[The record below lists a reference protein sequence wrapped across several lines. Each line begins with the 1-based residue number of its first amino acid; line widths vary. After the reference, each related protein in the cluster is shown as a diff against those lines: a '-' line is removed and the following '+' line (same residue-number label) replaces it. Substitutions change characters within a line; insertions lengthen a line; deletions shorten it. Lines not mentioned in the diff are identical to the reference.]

1 MVKSELDNSIVY
13 EETKIIDPE
22 DKGHNSSIYS
32 IDIKEEEIEVAV
44 GKEKYTYME
53 KNIVNF
59 PLYIIINNSIKERI
73 GIFELD
79 SNSMINAIDGDGDV
93 DLNEGNMLFFF
104 FFFKDYLKILNK
116 EKIEIVD
123 LSMDVEVKEKE
134 EEEEEEEEDEEDVT
148 KIKNLKGKQINKENN
163 DDDDLKDGIFKDNV
177 EMKKLPTLKEE
188 RESDSKDIKI
198 NYEEQL
204 NSNWINK
211 FLKNNNYN
219 IIDNS
224 GGGDCF
230 FSALRDAYESDG
242 KMTTVKKLRAVL
254 SEKATDD
261 KYMHYKSL
269 YQSMSGEL
277 NTIVNDLNDL
287 RKTGRILKGQHTKT
301 KDKEV
306 GEKILENAR
315 INLNEYKN
323 KELEKL
329 ETEGLIDEFD
339 FMENVKSFED
349 FKQMIKTSEYW
360 ADMWGIGTMEEELNI
375 KIIILSEES
384 YFAGD
389 LDSVMLC
396 GHLNSED
403 INKTPEHYI
412 ILSHTGNHYK
422 LITYKEKGLLKYRE
436 IPYDIKMLIINKC
449 MEKNSGPYYLLK
461 DFRELKMNMG
471 LSSDEGSLINDEVVN
486 YDLFDKDTVF
496 MFYSNA
502 GSKKAGEGS
511 GEKIPEDR
519 NLDFNILNNN
529 KGFKKDW
536 RRKLD
541 DSWKSAF
548 KLDNQKWATVD
559 HYFYGSQ
566 FKKGHPDFYEQF
578 SLDSNSEICV
588 DPKKAK
594 AAASTKGRY
603 EKKQLR
609 PAKVTHDVDFFQLGP
624 VQRSKEERL
633 SALRAKFNQNM
644 DMQKVLVETKNAK
657 LVKFVRSSPP
667 IVDLELMQ
675 VRNEIIKD

>member
-1 MVKSELDNSIVY
+1 MVKSELDKSIFY
-13 EETKIIDPE
+13 QETKIVDPE
-22 DKGHNSSIYS
+22 DKGYSSSIYG
-32 IDIKEEEIEVAV
+32 IDIKEEEIEVAT

-53 KNIVNF
+53 KNIVYF

-79 SNSMINAIDGDGDV
+79 SNSMINAIDGDGDI
-93 DLNEGNMLFFF
+93 DLNEGNMLFFSYIT
-104 FFFKDYLKILNK
+104 KDYLKILNK

-123 LSMDVEVKEKE
+123 LSMEEEVKETEIE
-134 EEEEEEEEDEEDVT
+134 EEIEEDEDEEDVT
-148 KIKNLKGKQINKENN
+148 KIKNLKGKQIKKDTN
-163 DDDDLKDGIFKDNV
+163 DDDELKDGIFKDNV

-254 SEKATDD
+254 SEKATDE

-269 YQSMSGEL
+269 YQSMNGEL
-277 NTIVNDLNDL
+277 KTIVNDLNDI
-287 RKTGRILKGQHTKT
+287 RKTGKILKGQHNKT

-329 ETEGLIDEFD
+329 EAEGLIDEFN
-339 FMENVKSFED
+339 FMENVKSYED
-349 FKQMIKTSEYW
+349 FKQIIKTSEYW

-496 MFYSNA
+496 MFYSNS

-519 NLDFNILNNN
+519 KLDFNILNNN

-548 KLDNQKWATVD
+548 KLDNKKWATVD

-578 SLDSNSEICV
+578 SLDSNSEISV

-594 AAASTKGRY
+594 AAASTKGKY

-609 PAKVTHDVDFFQLGP
+609 PSNVAHDIDFFQLGHE
-624 VQRSKEERL
+624 QRSKEERL
-633 SALRAKFNQNM
+633 SALRAKFTQNM

-675 VRNEIIKD
+675 VRNEIVT